1 MPTEI
6 EEIRRRLL
14 LLGFGLLEVPGGFMI
29 RSLYYGSL
37 KAGSEAQP
45 LSLEEVRRFAA

>member
-6 EEIRRRLL
+6 EAIRRRLL
-14 LLGFGLLEVPGGFMI
+14 MLGFGLLEVPGGYVVT
-29 RSLYYGSL
+29 SLYYENLS
-37 KAGSEAQP
+37 AGSVAEP